1 MALSQPHEK
10 GSGTTFAVGDPV
22 TWNSEAG
29 WVTGVIIAVQM
40 ADFPVHG
47 YIHHAG
53 SEDPQYAIQSDKSR
67 HVAYHK
73 GGALRLVGEGSQS

>member
-1 MALSQPHEK
+1 MKKAAAQR
-10 GSGTTFAVGDPV
+10 FAVGDHV

-40 ADFPVHG
+40 EDFPVHG
-47 YIHHAG
+47 YIHHA
-53 SEDPQYAIQSDKSR
+53 SPEDPQYAIQSDKSR

-73 GGALRLVGEGSQS
+73 SGVLRFVGEGSRR